1 MSPILYIVIPCFNE
15 EKVLPITCE
24 IFLNKINQLVSE
36 KLINE
41 KSKILFVNDGSSDKT
56 WEIIK
61 NLSKQDKKYIG
72 ISQSRNRGHQSSV
85 LAGMMEVIDKC
96 DICITIDCDG
106 QDDINA
112 MDEMVKAYNNGYDVV
127 YGVRNNRD
135 TDSFFKKNTAE
146 LYYKILN
153 LLGGNIIYNH
163 ADYRLLSQR
172 VLKEF
177 SNYKEVNIF
186 LRGMIPLVGFKST
199 EVYYK
204 RFERKAGESHYPLK
218 KMLALAF
225 EGITS
230 LSIKPIRIISSLGFL
245 IAIFS
250 FIGIIWGIK
259 DYFLGRTVPGWA
271 SMTVILC
278 FLGGIQ
284 LISLGIIGEYVGKTY
299 LETKKRPRYIIQ
311 ERTDNFK
318 TNN

>member
-1 MSPILYIVIPCFNE
+1 MSPVLYIVIPCFNE

-24 IFLNKINQLVSE
+24 MFLNKLNQLISE

-41 KSKILFVNDGSSDKT
+41 KSKILFVNDGSNDKT

-61 NLSKQDKKYIG
+61 NLSKKDEKYVG
-72 ISQSRNRGHQSSV
+72 ISQSKNRGHQSSV

-112 MDEMVKAYNNGYDVV
+112 VDEMIKAYNKGYDVV

-153 LLGGNIIYNH
+153 LLGGNIVYNH

-186 LRGMIPLVGFKST
+186 LRGMIPLIGFKST

-259 DYFLGRTVPGWA
+259 DYFLGKTVPGWA

-299 LETKKRPRYIIQ
+299 LESKKRPRYIIQ
-311 ERTDNFK
+311 ERTDNF
-318 TNN
+318 

>member
-1 MSPILYIVIPCFNE
+1 MNLILYIVIPCFNE

-24 IFLNKINQLVSE
+24 IFLNKINQLISE
-36 KLINE
+36 KLISE

-61 NLSKQDKKYIG
+61 NLSKKDERYVG
-72 ISQSRNRGHQSSV
+72 ISQSKNRGHQSSV

-112 MDEMVKAYNNGYDVV
+112 MDEMIKAYNKGYDVV

-135 TDSFFKKNTAE
+135 TDSFLKKNTAE

-153 LLGGNIIYNH
+153 LLGGNIVYNH

-186 LRGMIPLVGFKST
+186 LRGMIPLIGFKST

-259 DYFLGRTVPGWA
+259 DYFLGKTVPGWA

-299 LETKKRPRYIIQ
+299 LESKKRPRYIIQ
-311 ERTDNFK
+311 ERTDNF
-318 TNN
+318 

>member
-1 MSPILYIVIPCFNE
+1 M
-15 EKVLPITCE
+15 
-24 IFLNKINQLVSE
+24 
-36 KLINE
+36 
-41 KSKILFVNDGSSDKT
+41 
-56 WEIIK
+56 
-61 NLSKQDKKYIG
+61 
-72 ISQSRNRGHQSSV
+72 
-85 LAGMMEVIDKC
+85 
-96 DICITIDCDG
+96 
-106 QDDINA
+106 
-112 MDEMVKAYNNGYDVV
+112 
-127 YGVRNNRD
+127 
-135 TDSFFKKNTAE
+135 
-146 LYYKILN
+146 
-153 LLGGNIIYNH
+153 YNH
-163 ADYRLLSQR
+163 ADYKLLSQR

-177 SNYKEVNIF
+177 SNYKEVSLF
-186 LRGMIPLVGFKST
+186 RGMIPLVGLKST

-259 DYFLGRTVPGWA
+259 DYFLGKTVPGWA

-299 LETKKRPRYIIQ
+299 LESKKTKIYNSRKNR
-311 ERTDNFK
+311 
-318 TNN
+318 

>member
-1 MSPILYIVIPCFNE
+1 MSPVLYIVIPCFNE

-24 IFLNKINQLVSE
+24 IFLNKLNQLISE

-61 NLSKQDKKYIG
+61 NLSKKDKKYIG

-96 DICITIDCDG
+96 DVCITIDCDG

-259 DYFLGRTVPGWA
+259 DYFLGKTVPGWA

-299 LETKKRPRYIIQ
+299 LESKKRPRYIIQ
-311 ERTDNFK
+311 ERTDNF
-318 TNN
+318 

>member
-1 MSPILYIVIPCFNE
+1 MSPVLYIVIPCFNE

-24 IFLNKINQLVSE
+24 IFLNKLNQLISE

-41 KSKILFVNDGSSDKT
+41 KSKVLFVNDGSSDKT

-61 NLSKQDKKYIG
+61 NLSKKDEKYVG
-72 ISQSRNRGHQSSV
+72 MSQSKNRGHQSSV

-112 MDEMVKAYNNGYDVV
+112 VDEMIKAYNKGYDVV

-153 LLGGNIIYNH
+153 LLGGNIVYNH

-186 LRGMIPLVGFKST
+186 LRGMIPLIGFKST

-259 DYFLGRTVPGWA
+259 DYFLGKTVPGWA

-299 LETKKRPRYIIQ
+299 LESKKRPRYIIQ
-311 ERTDNFK
+311 ERTDNF
-318 TNN
+318 

>member
-1 MSPILYIVIPCFNE
+1 MSPVLYIVIPCFNE

-24 IFLNKINQLVSE
+24 IFLNKLNQLISE

-41 KSKILFVNDGSSDKT
+41 KSKVLFVNDGSSDKT

-61 NLSKQDKKYIG
+61 NLSKKDEKYVG
-72 ISQSRNRGHQSSV
+72 ISQSKNRGHQSSV

-112 MDEMVKAYNNGYDVV
+112 VDEMIKAYNKGYDVV

-153 LLGGNIIYNH
+153 LLGGNIVYNH

-186 LRGMIPLVGFKST
+186 LRGMIPLIGFKST

-259 DYFLGRTVPGWA
+259 DYFLGKTVPGWA

-299 LETKKRPRYIIQ
+299 LESKKRPRYIIQ
-311 ERTDNFK
+311 ERTDNF
-318 TNN
+318 

>member
-1 MSPILYIVIPCFNE
+1 MNPILYIVIPCFNE

-24 IFLNKINQLVSE
+24 IFLNKINQLISE
-36 KLINE
+36 KLISE

-61 NLSKQDKKYIG
+61 NLSKKDERYVG
-72 ISQSRNRGHQSSV
+72 ISQSKNRGHQSSV

-106 QDDINA
+106 QDDITA
-112 MDEMVKAYNNGYDVV
+112 MDEMIKAYNKGYDVV

-153 LLGGNIIYNH
+153 LLGGNIVYNH

-259 DYFLGRTVPGWA
+259 DYFLGKTVPGWA

-299 LETKKRPRYIIQ
+299 LESKKRPRYIIQ
-311 ERTDNFK
+311 ERTDNF
-318 TNN
+318 

>member
-1 MSPILYIVIPCFNE
+1 MNPILYIVIPCFNE

-24 IFLNKINQLVSE
+24 IFLNKINQLISE
-36 KLINE
+36 KLISE

-56 WEIIK
+56 WDIIK
-61 NLSKQDKKYIG
+61 ELSKKDEKYVG
-72 ISQSRNRGHQSSV
+72 ISQSKNRGHQSSV

-96 DICITIDCDG
+96 DVCITIDCDG

-112 MDEMVKAYNNGYDVV
+112 IDEMVKAYNKGYDVV

-153 LLGGNIIYNH
+153 LLGGNIVYNH

-259 DYFLGRTVPGWA
+259 DYFLGKTVPGWA

-299 LETKKRPRYIIQ
+299 LESKKRPRYIIQ
-311 ERTDNFK
+311 ERTDNF
-318 TNN
+318 

>member
-1 MSPILYIVIPCFNE
+1 MSPVLYIVIPCFNE

-24 IFLNKINQLVSE
+24 IFLNKLNQLISE

-61 NLSKQDKKYIG
+61 NLSKKDERYVG
-72 ISQSRNRGHQSSV
+72 ISQSKNRGHQSSV

-112 MDEMVKAYNNGYDVV
+112 MDEMIKAYNKGYDVV

-153 LLGGNIIYNH
+153 LLGGNIVYNH

-186 LRGMIPLVGFKST
+186 LRGMIPLIGFKST

-259 DYFLGRTVPGWA
+259 DYFLGKTVPGWA

-299 LETKKRPRYIIQ
+299 LESKKRPRYIIQ
-311 ERTDNFK
+311 ERTDNF
-318 TNN
+318 

>member
-1 MSPILYIVIPCFNE
+1 MNPILYIVIPCFNE

-24 IFLNKINQLVSE
+24 IFLNKINQLISK
-36 KLINE
+36 KLISE

-56 WEIIK
+56 WDIIK
-61 NLSKQDKKYIG
+61 ELSKKDEKYVG
-72 ISQSRNRGHQSSV
+72 ISQSKNRGHQSSV

-96 DICITIDCDG
+96 DVCITIDCDG

-112 MDEMVKAYNNGYDVV
+112 IDEMVKAYNKGYDVV

-153 LLGGNIIYNH
+153 LLGGNIVYNH

-259 DYFLGRTVPGWA
+259 DYFLGKTVPGWA

-299 LETKKRPRYIIQ
+299 LESKKRPRYIIQ
-311 ERTDNFK
+311 ERTDNF
-318 TNN
+318 

>member
-1 MSPILYIVIPCFNE
+1 MNLILYIVIPCFNE

-24 IFLNKINQLVSE
+24 IFLNKINQLISE
-36 KLINE
+36 KLISE

-61 NLSKQDKKYIG
+61 NLSKKDERYVG
-72 ISQSRNRGHQSSV
+72 ISQSKNRGHQSSV

-112 MDEMVKAYNNGYDVV
+112 MDEMIKAYNKGYDVV

-153 LLGGNIIYNH
+153 LLGGNIVYNH

-259 DYFLGRTVPGWA
+259 DYFLGKTVPGWA

-299 LETKKRPRYIIQ
+299 LESKKRPRYIIQ
-311 ERTDNFK
+311 ERTDNF
-318 TNN
+318 

>member
-1 MSPILYIVIPCFNE
+1 MNLILYIVIPCFNE

-24 IFLNKINQLVSE
+24 IFLNKINQLISE
-36 KLINE
+36 KLISE

-61 NLSKQDKKYIG
+61 NLSKKDERYAG
-72 ISQSRNRGHQSSV
+72 ISQSKNRGHQSSV

-112 MDEMVKAYNNGYDVV
+112 MDEMIKAYNKGYDVV

-153 LLGGNIIYNH
+153 LLGGNIVYNH

-259 DYFLGRTVPGWA
+259 DYFLGKTVPGWA

-299 LETKKRPRYIIQ
+299 LESKKRPRYIIQ
-311 ERTDNFK
+311 ERTDNF
-318 TNN
+318 